1 MKSKV
6 LREPLL
12 IVFLS
17 VLLFAAGTGI
27 AFVMPLV
34 VVAAPALFMVLE
46 RRRGTRVALL
56 CVYLGTFPILL
67 VAGPFSAMFYMF
79 SMALLGVIFG
89 YLAGRAKNG
98 TDFLLTGIT
107 ASVAVKVFLLLL
119 FYVTT
124 GENVFS
130 LSPEVAKQIAANAA
144 SVLPNFNAD
153 LFQEVASTMALRMP
167 AIWIAFSA
175 LDTFIS
181 YVVCYKVIKKFGG
194 NKIVSIPPF
203 GLWKFPK
210 NIFLAFVAAV
220 LADAAS
226 KALPNGRV
234 LEMVSVNVLEL
245 TRWMF
250 FIEGLSLCWY
260 YMTARAVNRPFKI
273 AVTGFCVVYW
283 PVSFVLASI
292 GFFDIWFDLRRHI
305 RRK

>member
-6 LREPLL
+6 LLEPLL
-12 IVFLS
+12 IVSLS
-17 VLLFAAGTGI
+17 VLLFAAGTGL
-27 AFVMPLV
+27 AFVMPLAI
-34 VVAAPALFMVLE
+34 VAVPAFFMVLE
-46 RRRGTRVALL
+46 RRRGTRLALL

-67 VAGPFSAMFYMF
+67 VAGPASAMFYMF
-79 SMALLGVIFG
+79 SMALLGVLYG
-89 YLAGRAKNG
+89 YLAGKAKNG
-98 TDFLLTGIT
+98 TDFLLMGIT
-107 ASVAVKVFLLLL
+107 ASVAVKVFLMLLL
-119 FYVTT
+119 YMTT
-124 GENVFS
+124 GVNIFS
-130 LSPEVAKQIAANAA
+130 VSPEAAELLAANAA
-144 SVLPNFNAD
+144 SVLPNVDAA
-153 LFQEVASTMALRMP
+153 LFKEVMLTMALRMP
-167 AIWIAFSA
+167 AILIAFST

-181 YVVCYKVIKKFGG
+181 YVVCYRIIKRFGG

-220 LADAAS
+220 LADAVS
-226 KALPNGRV
+226 KALPSGRI
-234 LEMVSVNVLEL
+234 LDMVSVNVLEL

-250 FIEGLSLCWY
+250 FLEGLSLCWY

-292 GFFDIWFDLRRHI
+292 GFFDIWFDLRKHI

>member
-6 LREPLL
+6 LLEPLL

-27 AFVMPLV
+27 VFLMLLTVITV
-34 VVAAPALFMVLE
+34 PALFMVLE
-46 RRRGTRVALL
+46 RRRGTRVALI
-56 CVYLGTFPILL
+56 CVYLGTFLILL
-67 VAGPFSAMFYMF
+67 FAGPVLAMFYMF

-89 YLAGRAKNG
+89 YLAGRAKTG
-98 TDFLLTGIT
+98 TDFMLTGIT
-107 ASVAVKVFLLLL
+107 ASVAVKVSLLLL
-119 FYVTT
+119 FFITT
-124 GENVFS
+124 GENIFVI
-130 LSPEVAKQIAANAA
+130 SPEAAEQIIANAILI
-144 SVLPNFNAD
+144 LPDFNAAM
-153 LFQEVASTMALRMP
+153 FREVMATMVLRMP

-181 YVVCYKVIKKFGG
+181 YVVCHRVIKKFGG

-210 NIFLAFVAAV
+210 NIFIAFVAAV

-283 PVSFVLASI
+283 PISFVLASI